1 MHMLLYHMGHME
13 NTPSEYFL
21 AISETINFCKKT
33 LFLKFTYSFRQL
45 ALEPFLWFSFEWTFL
60 FKAFT
65 VSITKKSI
73 WGLIWTDFNQFG
85 VNQYS
90 FCSTRKNLCIF
101 EHLCTWMLRK
111 PYIHVHEITQI
122 LFKLLK
128 MNHMTFKI
136 DQNGNHKNADEF
148 HFRWLEITYAEI
160 GKAAW
165 IPLILNHLNWN
176 LS

>member
-1 MHMLLYHMGHME
+1 MLLYHMAHME

-21 AISETINFCKKT
+21 TISETITFCKNT
-33 LFLKFTYSFRQL
+33 SFLKFTYSFRQL
-45 ALEPFLWFSFEWTFL
+45 ALEPFCGFL
-60 FKAFT
+60 LNEPFC
-65 VSITKKSI
+65 SRHLLSQSRKKSI

-136 DQNGNHKNADEF
+136 DRNGNHKNAGSKG
-148 HFRWLEITYAEI
+148 Y
-160 GKAAW
+160 
-165 IPLILNHLNWN
+165 
-176 LS
+176 